1 MVVILHGPIGPGVAR
16 HVEKEVNSVLAGATI
31 PRRRMVEQT
40 AGDWVK
46 IWKNEVA
53 GNVGVR
59 VSSRKQRND
68 NCDVL

>member
-1 MVVILHGPIGPGVAR
+1 MAVILHGPIGLGVAS

-31 PRRRMVEQT
+31 PRRRMMEQT
-40 AGDWVK
+40 AQDWVK
-46 IWKNEVA
+46 LWKNEVA

-68 NCDVL
+68 NCNVL

>member
-1 MVVILHGPIGPGVAR
+1 MAVILHGPIGPDVAR

-31 PRRRMVEQT
+31 PRRRMAEQT